1 MNETKLLQLAREQFA
16 EAQEAETNARQE
28 FQEDLDIFDGHGVW
42 PERLRMARENDPKG
56 ARPCLTISDMAPRVH
71 QVTNDF
77 RMNRPSIKIRPVDDK
92 ADEDTAKVFNGLARH
107 VEQQSDADIAYET
120 ANFYQTVGG
129 YGYFRMTEEVYEGA
143 NELMIKAVQ
152 NPNSVYMDPFALD
165 PVGCDA
171 RYCFVIDEIPRKV
184 FERDYPNVDVLG
196 WTDGDDQQDWVTDDS
211 VRIAEWFSIETK
223 SANKIETPK
232 GEVSEDAYW
241 AEAQE
246 TGEKPEVK
254 RTRVEKR
261 KVCVWR
267 KMVAGKILKELELPI
282 CYIPVFRMA
291 GESYI
296 VNGRR
301 VFKGLV
307 RDSRDSVR
315 MVSYMFSTYVEA
327 VALQPKAPFVGVAG
341 AFDGFED
348 KWQGA
353 NSDNLSYLEYNP
365 VDIDGQP
372 APPPQRSQPP
382 LASQGI
388 MQGLAMARDALKD
401 TSGLGAASL
410 GQKGN
415 ETSGKAILAR
425 QREGD
430 TSTYHIQ
437 DNAAKAIRQCGRVF
451 VQWAPKVYDEAKTM
465 RIIGEDGQVD
475 NVAMDPKQP
484 MAMRKVQTPNGVKS
498 IYNLNVGRYDVVAG
512 VGPSYA
518 TKRVEQAEMMN
529 QLFQSFPASFQVLGD
544 IFMENQDGPGTDRM
558 AKRLKAMLPPQV
570 AQAENEDEGPDLQQ
584 LMAQAQQ
591 LQQQLEEGKSIV
603 TELMQENEQLK
614 AQLQDK
620 DQETAAKIMDTRAGV
635 IKTQIQSAAQIE
647 VASMNNETKAA
658 IAGLQQQVARMQQM
672 AQRQQYVIDTLM
684 SMGQAQGAEA
694 QAQHQRD
701 MDMQRMQQELSGL
714 QANGQAGPA
723 ETPPQVPPPQGP
735 APTGV

>member
-1 MNETKLLQLAREQFA
+1 MNEKKLLQLAREQFA
-16 EAQEAETNARQE
+16 EAQEAESTPRQE

-56 ARPCLTISDMAPRVH
+56 SRPCLTISDMAPRVH

-77 RMNRPSIKIRPVDDK
+77 RMNRPAIKIRPVDDK

-143 NELMIKAVQ
+143 NELMIKAVA
-152 NPNSVYMDPFALD
+152 NPSSVYMDPFALD

-171 RYCFVIDEIPRKV
+171 RYCFVIDEMPRKV
-184 FERDYPNVDVLG
+184 FERDYPNVDLLG
-196 WTDGDDQQDWVTDDS
+196 WQDGDDQTDWVTDDS
-211 VRIAEWFSIETK
+211 VRIAEWFHIEEK
-223 SANKIETPK
+223 SANKIQTAA
-232 GEVSEDAYW
+232 GEVSEDDYW
-241 AEAQE
+241 AEAAE
-246 TGEKPEVK
+246 KGEKPVVK
-254 RTRVEKR
+254 STRMEKR
-261 KVCVWR
+261 KVCMWR
-267 KMVAGKILKELELPI
+267 KMVAGKVLKEIELPI

-315 MVSYMFSTYVEA
+315 MVSYWFSAYTET

-341 AFDGFED
+341 QFDGFESD
-348 KWQGA
+348 WAGA
-353 NSDNLSYLEYNP
+353 NSDNLAYLEYNA
-365 VDIDGQP
+365 VDVNGAP

-382 LASQGI
+382 LGSQGI
-388 MQGLAMARDALKD
+388 MQGLQIAREALKD

-475 NVAMDPKQP
+475 NVAMDPTQP
-484 MAMRKVQTPNGVKS
+484 TAMRKVQTPEGVKS

-512 VGPSYA
+512 VGPSYT
-518 TKRVEQAEMMN
+518 TKRVEQVEMMN

-544 IFMENQDGPGTDRM
+544 IFMENQDGPGADRM

-570 AQAENEDEGPDLQQ
+570 AQAESEDEGPDPQQ
-584 LMAQAQQ
+584 LMAQVQQFQAQ
-591 LQQQLEEGKSIV
+591 LQEGKSLV
-603 TELMQENEQLK
+603 AELAQENEDLKRQL
-614 AQLQDK
+614 ASK
-620 DQETAAKIMDTRAGV
+620 DGEVRAKIMDTRAGV

-658 IAGLQQQVARMQQM
+658 IAGLQQQMVRMQQM

-701 MDMQRMQQELSGL
+701 MDMRSADSADQQQQFNQQMAMQ
-714 QANGQAGPA
+714 P
-723 ETPPQVPPPQGP
+723 P
-735 APTGV
+735 APPAPEPGA